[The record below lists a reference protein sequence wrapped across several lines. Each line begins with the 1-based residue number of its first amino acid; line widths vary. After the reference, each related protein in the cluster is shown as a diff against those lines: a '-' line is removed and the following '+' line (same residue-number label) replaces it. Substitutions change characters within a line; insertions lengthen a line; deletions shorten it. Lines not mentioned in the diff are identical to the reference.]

1 MTTEELKNAAGFKA
15 VDAEGNELGVVS
27 LSDIVSAV
35 KQELQP
41 SGVAR
46 ASVAALSEVSTQAAT
61 DTYEDQLPQKTDV
74 TWIRGLDES
83 GNPIL
88 ISKQSLVSVAEGL
101 LPVASK
107 DKKGLMPTSYIRY
120 YPLSYWGASNTPAL
134 FKIAKMKKESGAIF
148 PLGMLLWQK
157 NVGSA
162 TTFVIASVVNR
173 AEGIFA
179 ANKNLGLSNQ
189 KFKLYYKE
197 EGDYLSVYI
206 LLENF
211 VSVYVCFANTEGLE
225 NNKFISERQSSTDT
239 SGLTLFP
246 NV

>member
-1 MTTEELKNAAGFKA
+1 M
-15 VDAEGNELGVVS
+15 
-27 LSDIVSAV
+27 
-35 KQELQP
+35 P
-41 SGVAR
+41 
-46 ASVAALSEVSTQAAT
+46 ASYRS
-61 DTYEDQLPQKTDV
+61 
-74 TWIRGLDES
+74 
-83 GNPIL
+83 
-88 ISKQSLVSVAEGL
+88 
-101 LPVASK
+101 
-107 DKKGLMPTSYIRY
+107 Y
-120 YPLSYWGASNTPAL
+120 YPLRNWGTAGTPAL
-134 FKIAKMKKESGAIF
+134 FKIAIMKKQSDSVF

-173 AEGIFA
+173 TEGIIA

-211 VSVYVCFANTEGLE
+211 VPVYVCFANTEGLE

>member
-1 MTTEELKNAAGFKA
+1 MK
-15 VDAEGNELGVVS
+15 
-27 LSDIVSAV
+27 
-35 KQELQP
+35 
-41 SGVAR
+41 
-46 ASVAALSEVSTQAAT
+46 
-61 DTYEDQLPQKTDV
+61 
-74 TWIRGLDES
+74 
-83 GNPIL
+83 
-88 ISKQSLVSVAEGL
+88 KQSDSV
-101 LPVASK
+101 
-107 DKKGLMPTSYIRY
+107 
-120 YPLSYWGASNTPAL
+120 
-134 FKIAKMKKESGAIF
+134 F

-173 AEGIFA
+173 TEGIIA

-206 LLENF
+206 LLESY
-211 VSVYVCFANTEGLE
+211 VSVLVCFANTDGLE
-225 NNKFISERQSSTDT
+225 NNEFISERQSSTDT

>member
-1 MTTEELKNAAGFKA
+1 MLGNESIHVNIDYLALEEL
-15 VDAEGNELGVVS
+15 
-27 LSDIVSAV
+27 
-35 KQELQP
+35 
-41 SGVAR
+41 
-46 ASVAALSEVSTQAAT
+46 
-61 DTYEDQLPQKTDV
+61 LP
-74 TWIRGLDES
+74 E
-83 GNPIL
+83 
-88 ISKQSLVSVAEGL
+88 
-101 LPVASK
+101 ASK
-107 DKKGLMPTSYIRY
+107 DKKGLMPTSYISY
-120 YPLSYWGASNTPAL
+120 YPLSNWGSGREPVL
-134 FKIAKMKKESGAIF
+134 YKIAKMKKEETAVF

-157 NVGSA
+157 NVSSA

-173 AEGIFA
+173 LEGIFA

-211 VSVYVCFANTEGLE
+211 VYVRVCFANTEGLE
-225 NNKFISERQSSTDT
+225 NNKFISEKQSSTDT

>member
-1 MTTEELKNAAGFKA
+1 MFLYEL
-15 VDAEGNELGVVS
+15 
-27 LSDIVSAV
+27 
-35 KQELQP
+35 
-41 SGVAR
+41 
-46 ASVAALSEVSTQAAT
+46 
-61 DTYEDQLPQKTDV
+61 
-74 TWIRGLDES
+74 
-83 GNPIL
+83 
-88 ISKQSLVSVAEGL
+88 EGL
-101 LPVASK
+101 LPEATK
-107 DKKGLMPTSYIRY
+107 DKKGLMPTSYISY
-120 YPLSYWGASNTPAL
+120 YPLSSWGTAGTPAL
-134 FKIAKMKKESGAIF
+134 LKIAKMEKQSGAVF

-157 NVGSA
+157 NVGAA

-173 AEGIFA
+173 TEGIIA

>member
-1 MTTEELKNAAGFKA
+1 MPE
-15 VDAEGNELGVVS
+15 
-27 LSDIVSAV
+27 
-35 KQELQP
+35 
-41 SGVAR
+41 
-46 ASVAALSEVSTQAAT
+46 AT
-61 DTYEDQLPQKTDV
+61 
-74 TWIRGLDES
+74 
-83 GNPIL
+83 
-88 ISKQSLVSVAEGL
+88 
-101 LPVASK
+101 K

-120 YPLSYWGASNTPAL
+120 YPIFEWGTAGTPAL
-134 FKIAKMKKESGAIF
+134 VKIAKMEKQSGNIV

-157 NVGSA
+157 NVSSA

-173 AEGIFA
+173 TEGIIA

-206 LLENF
+206 LVESF
-211 VSVYVCFANTEGLE
+211 VSVHVCFANTEGLE
-225 NNKFISERQSSTDT
+225 NNEFIAERQSSTDT

>member
-1 MTTEELKNAAGFKA
+1 
-15 VDAEGNELGVVS
+15 
-27 LSDIVSAV
+27 
-35 KQELQP
+35 
-41 SGVAR
+41 
-46 ASVAALSEVSTQAAT
+46 
-61 DTYEDQLPQKTDV
+61 
-74 TWIRGLDES
+74 
-83 GNPIL
+83 
-88 ISKQSLVSVAEGL
+88 
-101 LPVASK
+101 
-107 DKKGLMPTSYIRY
+107 MPTSYISY
-120 YPLSYWGASNTPAL
+120 YPLSSWGTGSGPVL
-134 FKIAKMKKESGAIF
+134 CKIAKMKKESGAIF

-157 NVGSA
+157 NVNSA

-173 AEGIFA
+173 TEGIIA

>member
-1 MTTEELKNAAGFKA
+1 
-15 VDAEGNELGVVS
+15 
-27 LSDIVSAV
+27 
-35 KQELQP
+35 
-41 SGVAR
+41 
-46 ASVAALSEVSTQAAT
+46 
-61 DTYEDQLPQKTDV
+61 
-74 TWIRGLDES
+74 
-83 GNPIL
+83 
-88 ISKQSLVSVAEGL
+88 
-101 LPVASK
+101 
-107 DKKGLMPTSYIRY
+107 
-120 YPLSYWGASNTPAL
+120 
-134 FKIAKMKKESGAIF
+134 MKKESGAIF

-162 TTFVIASVVNR
+162 TTFVIANVVNR
-173 AEGIFA
+173 TEGIFA

-206 LLENF
+206 LLEKF
-211 VSVYVCFANTEGLE
+211 VSVLVCFANTEGLE

>member
-1 MTTEELKNAAGFKA
+1 MKA
-15 VDAEGNELGVVS
+15 SVHFLTWLLQAVVLPLLGNES
-27 LSDIVSAV
+27 IHFNINYF
-35 KQELQP
+35 E
-41 SGVAR
+41 
-46 ASVAALSEVSTQAAT
+46 
-61 DTYEDQLPQKTDV
+61 
-74 TWIRGLDES
+74 
-83 GNPIL
+83 
-88 ISKQSLVSVAEGL
+88 AEGL
-101 LPVASK
+101 LPEASK
-107 DKKGLMPTSYIRY
+107 DKKGLMPAYYRSY
-120 YPLSYWGASNTPAL
+120 YPLRNWGAASTPVL
-134 FKIAKMKKESGAIF
+134 FKIAKMKKQSGSVF

-173 AEGIFA
+173 TEGIIA

-206 LLENF
+206 LLEIF
-211 VSVYVCFANTEGLE
+211 VSAYVCFANTEGLE
-225 NNKFISERQSSTDT
+225 NNELIAERQSSTDT

>member
-1 MTTEELKNAAGFKA
+1 
-15 VDAEGNELGVVS
+15 
-27 LSDIVSAV
+27 
-35 KQELQP
+35 
-41 SGVAR
+41 
-46 ASVAALSEVSTQAAT
+46 
-61 DTYEDQLPQKTDV
+61 
-74 TWIRGLDES
+74 
-83 GNPIL
+83 
-88 ISKQSLVSVAEGL
+88 
-101 LPVASK
+101 
-107 DKKGLMPTSYIRY
+107 MPTSYISY
-120 YPLSYWGASNTPAL
+120 YPLSSWGTAGTPAL
-134 FKIAKMKKESGAIF
+134 LKIAKMEKQSGAVF

-157 NVGSA
+157 NVGAA

-173 AEGIFA
+173 TEGIIA

-206 LLENF
+206 LLEEF
-211 VSVYVCFANTEGLE
+211 IYVHVCFANTEGLE

>member
-1 MTTEELKNAAGFKA
+1 MLGNESIHFNINYSELEEL
-15 VDAEGNELGVVS
+15 
-27 LSDIVSAV
+27 
-35 KQELQP
+35 
-41 SGVAR
+41 
-46 ASVAALSEVSTQAAT
+46 
-61 DTYEDQLPQKTDV
+61 LP
-74 TWIRGLDES
+74 E
-83 GNPIL
+83 
-88 ISKQSLVSVAEGL
+88 
-101 LPVASK
+101 ASK
-107 DKKGLMPTSYIRY
+107 DKKGLMPTSYISY
-120 YPLSYWGASNTPAL
+120 YPLSNWGAGSEPVL
-134 FKIAKMKKESGAIF
+134 YKIAKMKKEGSAIF

-157 NVGSA
+157 NVSSA

-173 AEGIFA
+173 LEGIFA

-211 VSVYVCFANTEGLE
+211 VYVRVCFANTEGLE
-225 NNKFISERQSSTDT
+225 NNKFISEKQSSTDT